1 MKKLTLLL
9 LIAVMALMWAPTLA
23 QTDSITAA
31 LETYNQNLPAGYGA
45 VSAEDVGTA
54 LIERELVLLD
64 VREVNEYAEGHIEGS
79 FNVPIRELGKNLNLL
94 PDLNAEIIVI
104 CKGGGR
110 AMLAQSSLNVL
121 GYANA
126 KTMKGGFNAWVGEEF
141 PVTTEPFVPEAGTA
155 PEFDADVLV
164 AVDSYL
170 STLPEGFGLVS
181 AANLAVELAEKEI
194 VLIDVRSEGEWNEQ
208 GYIAGAQHIWIDEFM
223 FKQDLWP
230 ADKNAEIVVYCASS
244 YRGGIAM
251 TMLKLMGYPNVR
263 NMTGGFSS
271 WVGEGLP
278 VEGGM
283 AVAPEFDLQTYLT
296 DYVAGLPETYNA
308 LRVSDLEA
316 ELAAGGDLFL
326 MDVRSPDEYAEGH
339 IEGAVNIPMNTV
351 ADSLALLP
359 NLDANI
365 VVYCGSG
372 HRSAIVME
380 VLNLLGYTNVRSLL
394 GGTKAW
400 MSSELPVTDVPT
412 TVEPGTMPA
421 VNENVL
427 PLVAEY
433 LANIPAG
440 YYTVKAEDLSA
451 ELAENPIVLIDL
463 RTDGEVAEG
472 FIEGAL
478 HIPFADFMTRIA
490 EVPTTGSIV
499 LYDNPTHRSSMTMVM
514 LQLLGYADVRV
525 LAGGSGAW
533 ASAGLPL
540 VTE

>member
-1 MKKLTLLL
+1 MKKLTLLI
-9 LIAVMALMWAPTLA
+9 LIAVMALMWAPALA
-23 QTDSITAA
+23 QTDSVIAA
-31 LETYNQNLPAGYGA
+31 LEAYNQNLPEGYGA
-45 VSAEDVGTA
+45 ISAEDVGTA
-54 LIERELVLLD
+54 LIERTPVLLD

-104 CKGGGR
+104 CKSGGR

-141 PVTTEPFVPEAGTA
+141 PSTTEPFMPEAGTA
-155 PEFDADVLV
+155 PEFDADVLA
-164 AVDSYL
+164 AVDGYL
-170 STLPEGFGLVS
+170 SSLPEGYGLVG
-181 AANLAVELAEKEI
+181 AAALAEQLAEKELL
-194 VLIDVRSEGEWNEQ
+194 LIDVRSETEWNEQ

-223 FKQDLWP
+223 SHQDMWP
-230 ADKNAEIVVYCASS
+230 ADKNTEIVVYCASS

-263 NMTGGFSS
+263 NMAGGFNA
-271 WVGEGLP
+271 WVAEGLP

-283 AVAPEFDLQTYLT
+283 PAAAEFDLPSYLT
-296 DYVAGLPETYNA
+296 AYVAALPDSFNA
-308 LRVSDLEA
+308 LRVTDLEA
-316 ELAAGGDLFL
+316 ELAAGGELTL
-326 MDVRSPDEYAEGH
+326 VDVRSIDEYAEGH
-339 IEGAVNIPMNTV
+339 IEGAINIPIETV

-359 NLDANI
+359 ALDANI

-372 HRSAIVME
+372 HRSALVME
-380 VLNLLGYTNVRSLL
+380 SLTLLGYTNVRSLL

-400 MSSELPVTDVPT
+400 MTSELPVTDVGT

-421 VNENVL
+421 VNESVL

-433 LANIPAG
+433 LANLPAG
-440 YYTVKAEDLSA
+440 YGTVKAEDLSA
-451 ELAENPIVLIDL
+451 ELAENPVVLIDV
-463 RTDGEVAEG
+463 RTDGEYAQG
-472 FIEGAL
+472 FIEGAM

-490 EVPTTGSIV
+490 EVPTTGKVV
-499 LYDNPTHRSSMTMVM
+499 LYDNPTHRSTMAMMM
-514 LQLLGYADVRV
+514 LQLLGYTDIRV
-525 LAGGSGAW
+525 LSGGSGAW

>member
-1 MKKLTLLL
+1 MKKLTLLI

-23 QTDSITAA
+23 QTDSVKAA
-31 LETYNQNLPAGYGA
+31 LEAYNQNLPEGYGTI
-45 VSAEDVGTA
+45 SAEDVGTA
-54 LIERELVLLD
+54 LIERTPVLLD

-126 KTMKGGFNAWVGEEF
+126 KTMKGGYSAWVGEEF
-141 PVTTEPFVPEAGTA
+141 PVSTEPFVPEAGTA
-155 PEFDADVLV
+155 PEVDAEVLA
-164 AVDSYL
+164 AVDAYL
-170 STLPEGFGLVS
+170 SSLPEGYGLVG
-181 AANLAVELAEKEI
+181 AAGVAEELAEKEL
-194 VLIDVRSEGEWNEQ
+194 VLIDVRSETEWNEQ
-208 GYIAGAQHIWIDEFM
+208 GYIAGATHIWIDEFM
-223 FKQDLWP
+223 SHQDMWP
-230 ADKNAEIVVYCASS
+230 ADKDTEIVIYCASG

-263 NMTGGFSS
+263 NMSGGFSA
-271 WVGEGLP
+271 WVKEGLP

-283 AVAPEFDLQTYLT
+283 PAAAEFDLSSYLT
-296 DYVAGLPETYNA
+296 AYVAALPENFNA
-308 LRVSDLEA
+308 LRVPDLEA
-316 ELAAGGDLFL
+316 ELAAGGELTL
-326 MDVRSPDEYAEGH
+326 VDVRSIDEYAEGH
-339 IEGAVNIPMNTV
+339 IEGAINIPIETV
-351 ADSLALLP
+351 ADNLALLP
-359 NLDANI
+359 ALDANI

-380 VLNLLGYTNVRSLL
+380 ALTLLGYTNVRSLL

-400 MSSELPVTDVPT
+400 MASELPVTDVAT

-433 LANIPAG
+433 LANLPAG
-440 YYTVKAEDLSA
+440 YGTIKAEDLSA
-451 ELAENPIVLIDL
+451 ELAENPVVLIDV
-463 RTDGEVAEG
+463 RTDGEYAEG

-490 EVPTTGSIV
+490 EVPTTGKVV
-499 LYDNPTHRSSMTMVM
+499 LYDNPTHRSTMAMMM
-514 LQLLGYADVRV
+514 LQLLGYTDIRV
-525 LAGGSGAW
+525 LSGGSGAW
-533 ASAGLPL
+533 ANAGLPL

>member
-1 MKKLTLLL
+1 MKKLTLLIL
-9 LIAVMALMWAPTLA
+9 VAVMALMWTPVLA
-23 QTDSITAA
+23 QSDSVKAA
-31 LETYNQNLPAGYGA
+31 LEAYNQNLPEGYGTI
-45 VSAEDVGTA
+45 SAEDVGTA
-54 LIERELVLLD
+54 LIERTPVLLD
-64 VREVNEYAEGHIEGS
+64 VREANEYAEGHIEGS

-121 GYANA
+121 GYVNA

-141 PVTTEPFVPEAGTA
+141 PVSTEPFVPEAGTA
-155 PEFDADVLV
+155 PEFDADLLA
-164 AVDSYL
+164 AVDGYL
-170 STLPEGFGLVS
+170 SSLPEGYGLVS
-181 AANLAVELAEKEI
+181 VTALAEELAEKEL
-194 VLIDVRSEGEWNEQ
+194 VLIDVRSETEWNEQ

-223 FKQDLWP
+223 AHQDMWP
-230 ADKNAEIVVYCASS
+230 ADKNTEIVIYCASS

-251 TMLKLMGYPNVR
+251 TILKLMGYANVR
-263 NMTGGFSS
+263 NVTGGFNA
-271 WVGEGLP
+271 WVAEGLP
-278 VEGGM
+278 FEGGM
-283 AVAPEFDLQTYLT
+283 PAAEFDLPTYLT
-296 DYVAGLPETYNA
+296 DYVAGLPENYNA
-308 LRVSDLEA
+308 LRVPDLEA

-326 MDVRSPDEYAEGH
+326 LDVRSPDEYAEGH
-339 IEGAVNIPMNTV
+339 IEGAVNVPIETV
-351 ADSLALLP
+351 ADNLAMLP
-359 NLDANI
+359 ALDANI

-372 HRSAIVME
+372 HRSAIIME

-400 MSSELPVTDVPT
+400 MGSELPVTDVPT

-421 VNENVL
+421 VNADVL

-433 LANIPAG
+433 LANLPAG

-451 ELAENPIVLIDL
+451 ELAESPVVLIDL
-463 RTDGEVAEG
+463 RTDGEYAEG

-478 HIPFADFMTRIA
+478 HIPFADFMTRIS
-490 EVPTTGSIV
+490 EVPTTGTVV
-499 LYDNPTHRSSMTMVM
+499 LYDNPTHRSTMAMVM
-514 LQLLGYADVRV
+514 LQLLGYTDIRV